1 MGNAVNSDPK
11 SASEGQSQPFDDSN
25 SEDGSRDEESLSRRI
40 KKHES
45 FRLQRTP
52 IAPRVTP
59 SPARVDVA
67 ATTDGKD
74 GSQPA
79 GEDRAAGREEE
90 AEELASESSDDDSV
104 GPVEVALR
112 GTAQYTSFILTR
124 KEIADLEYKWQSC
137 MLYNTFYLSF
147 TGPGN
152 NGACIG
158 KVSVSY

>member
-25 SEDGSRDEESLSRRI
+25 SEDGSRDEETFRRRI

-59 SPARVDVA
+59 SPARVA

-79 GEDRAAGREEE
+79 GEDRAVGRVEE
-90 AEELASESSDDDSV
+90 AEELASENSDDDSV

-112 GTAQYTSFILTR
+112 GTAQYTSFTLTR
-124 KEIADLEYKWQSC
+124 KEIADQTLSINGKAACYIYNSFIYPLQDLVIMVHVLER
-137 MLYNTFYLSF
+137 
-147 TGPGN
+147 
-152 NGACIG
+152 
-158 KVSVSY
+158 